1 MSTENRNT
9 DWLLPLTPV
18 YRAAI
23 GGKNFAYDR
32 GWCSP
37 KHLQW
42 PVVSIGNLS
51 VGGSGKTPLVI
62 KLAQLLS
69 AAGHSVDVLSRGYGR
84 SSTETERVDVAG
96 EASRYGD
103 EPLLIA
109 QKTGVPVYV
118 GASRYEAGVLA
129 EREGAREGFH
139 LLDDGFQHRK
149 LARDVDIVILHSSDF
164 TQRLLPAGRLR
175 EPLSGLHRASMIVL
189 RREDALWEEKLR
201 RGGIQAPIWLQHRQL
216 TVDPCGSAFAFCGI
230 ARPEEFFMALR
241 SNGVELAGTRAYRDH
256 QAYSGAEMDEILRLA
271 RASGAECCVTTEK
284 DAVRLTQA
292 QREKL
297 HAGMPLQ
304 VARLEVFLED
314 ESTAMGL
321 LSSLLVRK

>member
-1 MSTENRNT
+1 MSQE
-9 DWLLPLTPV
+9 WLLPLTPL

-23 GGKNFAYDR
+23 GAKNLAYDR
-32 GWCSP
+32 GWCAP
-37 KHLQW
+37 KRLRW
-42 PVVSIGNLS
+42 PVVSVGNLS
-51 VGGSGKTPLVI
+51 VGGAGKTPLVI
-62 KLAQLLS
+62 RLAQLL
-69 AAGHSVDVLSRGYGR
+69 AEAGHSVDVLSRGYGR

-129 EREGAREGFH
+129 EREGAHERVH

-175 EPLSGLHRASMIVL
+175 EPLSGLHRASLIVL
-189 RREDALWEEKLR
+189 RREDALWEETLR
-201 RGGIQAPIWLQHRQL
+201 RRGIQAPIWLQHRRL
-216 TVDPCGSAFAFCGI
+216 TVDPWGRAFAFCGI
-230 ARPEEFFMALR
+230 ARPEEFFMVLR

-256 QAYSGAEMDEILRLA
+256 QRYGNAEIDEILRLA
-271 RASGAECCVTTEK
+271 LASGAECCVTTEK
-284 DAVRLTQA
+284 DAVRLTRA

-297 HAGMPLQ
+297 RTAMPLQ
-304 VARLEVFLED
+304 VARLEVFLEE
-314 ESTAMGL
+314 ESTAMGQ

>member
-1 MSTENRNT
+1 MSQE
-9 DWLLPLTPV
+9 WLLPLTPL

-23 GGKNFAYDR
+23 GAKNLAYDK
-32 GWCSP
+32 GWCTP
-37 KHLQW
+37 KRLRW
-42 PVVSIGNLS
+42 PVVSVGNLS
-51 VGGSGKTPLVI
+51 VGGAGKTPLVI

-69 AAGHSVDVLSRGYGR
+69 VAGHSVDVLSRGYGR

-129 EREGAREGFH
+129 EREGAREGVH

-149 LARDVDIVILHSSDF
+149 LARDVDLVILHSSDF

-175 EPLSGLHRASMIVL
+175 EPLSGLHRASVIVL
-189 RREDALWEEKLR
+189 RSEDALWEQELR
-201 RGGIQAPIWLQHRQL
+201 RRGIRAPVWLQHRRL
-216 TVDPCGSAFAFCGI
+216 AVDPCGRAFAFCGI
-230 ARPEEFFMALR
+230 ARPEEFFAALR
-241 SNGVELAGTRAYRDH
+241 GNGVELVSARAYRDH
-256 QAYSGAEMDEILRLA
+256 QRYGNAEIDEILRLA
-271 RASGAECCVTTEK
+271 LASGAECCVTTEK
-284 DAVRLTQA
+284 DAVRLTRA

-314 ESTAMGL
+314 ESTAMGQ

>member
-1 MSTENRNT
+1 MSTG
-9 DWLLPLTPV
+9 WLLPLTPL

-23 GGKNFAYDR
+23 GAKNFAYDR

-37 KHLQW
+37 KRLPW
-42 PVVSIGNLS
+42 PVVSVGNLS
-51 VGGSGKTPLVI
+51 VGGAGKTPLVI
-62 KLAQLLS
+62 RLVQLLS
-69 AAGHSVDVLSRGYGR
+69 VAGHSVDVLSRGYGR
-84 SSTETERVDVAG
+84 SSAETERVDVAG

-129 EREGAREGFH
+129 EREGVQEGIH

-164 TQRLLPAGRLR
+164 TQQQLPAGRLR
-175 EPLSGLHRASMIVL
+175 EPLSGLHRASIIVL
-189 RREDALWEEKLR
+189 RKEDALWEEKLR
-201 RGGIQAPIWLQHRQL
+201 GRGIQAPIWLQHRQL
-216 TVDPCGSAFAFCGI
+216 TVDPCGQAFAFCGI
-230 ARPEEFFMALR
+230 ARPDEFFTALR
-241 SNGVELAGTRAYRDH
+241 ENGVELACTRAYRDH
-256 QAYSGAEMDEILRLA
+256 QTYSDAEMDEILRLA
-271 RASGAECCVTTEK
+271 HVSGAECCVTTEK
-284 DAVRLTQA
+284 DAVRLTRV

-297 HAGMPLQ
+297 NAAMPLQ
-304 VARLEVFLED
+304 LARLEVFLED
-314 ESTAMGL
+314 ESTAMRQ